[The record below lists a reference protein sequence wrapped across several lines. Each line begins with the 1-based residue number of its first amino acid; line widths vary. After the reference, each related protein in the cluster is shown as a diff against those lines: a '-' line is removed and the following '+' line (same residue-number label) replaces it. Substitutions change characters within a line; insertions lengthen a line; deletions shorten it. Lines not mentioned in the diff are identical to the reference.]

1 MPSYEEAKSVLDEA
15 FKMEILA
22 EENCG
27 ELLNEFK
34 LNGFEE
40 TVAHI
45 RNDEVRHQQLVMKL
59 LSFI

>member
-1 MPSYEEAKSVLDEA
+1 MPSYDEAKSVLNEA
-15 FKMEILA
+15 LKMEVMA

-34 LNGFEE
+34 LNGFAE

-45 RNDEVRHQQLVMKL
+45 RNDEIRHQQMVMKL
-59 LSFI
+59 LSLL